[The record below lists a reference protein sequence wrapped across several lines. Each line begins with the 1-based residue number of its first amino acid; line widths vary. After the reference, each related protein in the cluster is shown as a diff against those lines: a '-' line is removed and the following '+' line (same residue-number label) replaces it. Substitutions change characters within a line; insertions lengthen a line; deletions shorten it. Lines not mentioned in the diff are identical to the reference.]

1 MEPIYGAS
9 LIYIMQC
16 DAYIANHLKFTFY
29 CRRDFKAFSFSWSE
43 PNILFLF
50 NALFH
55 FLTKTIEIAKQLLNP
70 LQNSCVPP
78 VKEPCFYKH
87 SLTKNCVLKNKR

>member
-1 MEPIYGAS
+1 MEPIYCAS

-16 DAYIANHLKFTFY
+16 DAYIANHLKCTFY
-29 CRRDFKAFSFSWSE
+29 CRRDFEAFSFSWSE
-43 PNILFLF
+43 PNIVFLF

-55 FLTKTIEIAKQLLNP
+55 VLTKTIAEPPAEQLR
-70 LQNSCVPP
+70 SP

-87 SLTKNCVLKNKR
+87 SLTKNCVL